1 MAVHSV
7 GYCQVAGRDV
17 REQDRRVGSPCPYCG
32 AVLVEAH
39 QGPGAGAASASSL
52 PESGDENPTSS
63 ATSRVE
69 GSLAPEGWVAD
80 PADLTR
86 AGRYRKA
93 ARTTTH
99 VSLIAVVAY
108 LLVVLTT
115 DFPLLPVLGVL
126 LILIGVRFFYE
137 RRVTEIIGRKW
148 TVSLELKEKLNELKE
163 KR

>member
-7 GYCQVAGRDV
+7 GYCEVADRDV
-17 REQDRRVGSPCPYCG
+17 RDPDRRVGSPCPYCG
-32 AVLVEAH
+32 AVLIEA
-39 QGPGAGAASASSL
+39 QQSLQAGSTPASSL
-52 PESGDENPTSS
+52 PETGDENGAIS
-63 ATSRVE
+63 ASAAE

-86 AGRYRKA
+86 ARRYRKS
-93 ARTTTH
+93 ARTTTY
-99 VSLIAVVAY
+99 VSLIAVVLY

-115 DFPLLPVLGVL
+115 NFPLLPVLGVL

-137 RRVTEIIGRKW
+137 RRVSEIIGRKW

>member
-32 AVLVEAH
+32 AVLVEAR
-39 QGPGAGAASASSL
+39 QNLEARSTSASSP
-52 PESGDENPTSS
+52 PETAEENPTGSVPR
-63 ATSRVE
+63 AE

-86 AGRYRKA
+86 ARRYRKA
-93 ARTTTH
+93 ARTATH
-99 VSLIAVVAY
+99 VSLVAVLAY

>member
-7 GYCQVAGRDV
+7 GYCEVADRNV
-17 REQDRRVGSPCPYCG
+17 RYPDRRVGAPCPYCG
-32 AVLVEAH
+32 ALLVEA
-39 QGPGAGAASASSL
+39 QQNLEARSMSASSP
-52 PESGDENPTSS
+52 PETGDENSTIS
-63 ATSRVE
+63 AFRAE

-80 PADLTR
+80 PADLNR
-86 AGRYRKA
+86 ARRYRKA
-93 ARTTTH
+93 ARTTTY
-99 VSLIAVVAY
+99 VSLVAVVLY

-137 RRVTEIIGRKW
+137 RKVSELIGRKW
-148 TVSLELKEKLNELKE
+148 TLSLELKEKLNELKE